1 VTASVQI
8 LEAAGL
14 ARETAVARAAQP
26 AALDP
31 ARLRIS
37 IAGHLVFDGSQGGP
51 VQFDKG
57 AARAA
62 MDAPEL
68 LIELDLGLGDGV
80 GEGFG
85 CDLTQEYVIENSEY
99 TT

>member
-1 VTASVQI
+1 M
-8 LEAAGL
+8 
-14 ARETAVARAAQP
+14 
-26 AALDP
+26 LDP
-31 ARLRIS
+31 TRLRIA
-37 IAGHLVFDGSQGGP
+37 IASHIVFDGGQGGP
-51 VQFDKG
+51 QPFDRS

-80 GEGFG
+80 GEAFG